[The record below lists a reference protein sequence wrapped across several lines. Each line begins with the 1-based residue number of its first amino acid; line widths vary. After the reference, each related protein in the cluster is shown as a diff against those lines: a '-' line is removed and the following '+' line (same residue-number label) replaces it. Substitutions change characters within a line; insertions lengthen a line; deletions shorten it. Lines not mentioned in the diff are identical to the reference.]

1 MLYIKKIKKDVIHLF
16 GVRLKELRKNHRL
29 TQSDIANM
37 FDVTKNAVYS
47 WENGISQ
54 PSIEIITKLAQYFNV
69 TTDYLLGFNQ
79 DDLDKIEK
87 LKIACQEA
95 GVMAGQDFTLE
106 EFKKAML
113 VVKTL
118 KDAKK

>member
-1 MLYIKKIKKDVIHLF
+1 
-16 GVRLKELRKNHRL
+16 
-29 TQSDIANM
+29 M
-37 FDVTKNAVYS
+37 FNVTKNAVYS
-47 WENGISQ
+47 WEAGKSQ

-87 LKIACQEA
+87 VKLACQEA
-95 GVMAGQDFTLE
+95 GLMAGQDFTLE
-106 EFKKAML
+106 EFEKAML
-113 VVKTL
+113 IVEIL